1 MFIEFLS
8 VDALLQ
14 FTIVIFIV
22 YTHEIINFVYIF
34 SDLKSFRWEVL
45 DVDGLQ
51 DAPNGLSPAEQVNI
65 FSSFSD
71 IESLKSSRSIS
82 AILVQFSLAFF
93 YLN

>member
-1 MFIEFLS
+1 LFIE
-8 VDALLQ
+8 
-14 FTIVIFIV
+14 IFIRRCFTSIYNCYLYSLYV
-22 YTHEIINFVYIF
+22 THEIINFVYIF

-71 IESLKSSRSIS
+71 IESLKSSRSI
-82 AILVQFSLAFF
+82 
-93 YLN
+93 